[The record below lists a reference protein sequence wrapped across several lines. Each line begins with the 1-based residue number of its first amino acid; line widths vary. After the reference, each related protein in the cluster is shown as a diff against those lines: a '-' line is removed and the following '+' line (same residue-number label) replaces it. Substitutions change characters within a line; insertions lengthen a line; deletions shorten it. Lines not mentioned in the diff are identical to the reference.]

1 MFDFMLVES
10 WNWMQI
16 SFIILIIATIKQV
29 ESSVQKKIDLLAFI
43 ELVAMVQIRTDP
55 KDYQKAFTTITHL

>member
-1 MFDFMLVES
+1 
-10 WNWMQI
+10 MQI